1 MEQPTS
7 HAHEEKSRASIYLVI
22 GIILIIVAVI
32 AILPFLIRGSTIA
45 SGSYPEP
52 ESSES
57 ITCEGTDLTYP
68 AIDPRDASRTAAK
81 ITATFKKDILGSIAL
96 TYSLYYDTTDR
107 INASLNTNHANLN
120 LATQK
125 EGLGSDIF
133 NLHFNKLS
141 DRLEFHLYTEAKDIS
156 ATSAKY
162 LLLDTYPDTGTYTK
176 SLIESAYQS
185 TGLKCTT
192 QK

>member
-1 MEQPTS
+1 MEGDASHTS
-7 HAHEEKSRASIYLVI
+7 HKKSSSSIFLIV
-22 GIILIIVAVI
+22 GIIFIII
-32 AILPFLIRGSTIA
+32 AIAIALIFFPRGKSTTT
-45 SGSYPEP
+45 GSYPEP

-57 ITCEGTDLTYP
+57 ITCEATGLTYP
-68 AIDPRDASRTAAK
+68 AIDPRDASHTITK
-81 ITATFKKDILGSIAL
+81 ITATFKKDTLDSISLA
-96 TYSLYYDTTDR
+96 YSLYYDTADR

-141 DRLEFHLYTEAKDIS
+141 DRLEFHLYAEAKDIS

-162 LLLDTYPDTGTYTK
+162 LLLNTYPDTGTYTK
-176 SLIESAYQS
+176 SLIESTYQAA
-185 TGLKCTT
+185 GLKCAT
-192 QK
+192 K